1 MVEPVPG
8 LGYADQ
14 VEGGVGIVGG
24 FGVLHA
30 VADTRMDNGV
40 FDLLRAG
47 VAGEDFAEVLR
58 QAERGLA
65 GTGGAVPGA
74 PALAAEPGEMAVER
88 IGITRAGAGVGS
100 GALVEQTAGFHRVL
114 LGQLPKRPSR
124 RSARNS
130 RVLAR

>member
-1 MVEPVPG
+1 
-8 LGYADQ
+8 
-14 VEGGVGIVGG
+14 
-24 FGVLHA
+24 
-30 VADTRMDNGV
+30 MDNGV

-114 LGQLPKRPSR
+114 PRSVAETPVQAFGAEFQGAGAIARQSCQLSPPSR
-124 RSARNS
+124 AFGAR
-130 RVLAR
+130 